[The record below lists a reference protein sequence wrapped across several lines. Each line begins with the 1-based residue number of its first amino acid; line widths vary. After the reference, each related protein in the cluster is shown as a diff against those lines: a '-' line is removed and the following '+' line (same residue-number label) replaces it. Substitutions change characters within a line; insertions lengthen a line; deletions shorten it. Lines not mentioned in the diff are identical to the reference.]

1 MSLWSKL
8 PTDIVQHI
16 YEFDSTYKE
25 KFDESL
31 NFIEHAFPTCCCD
44 GGKKERYRHH
54 YDIGQFGFNFW
65 DWEWRR
71 RNACPKHNPGDFD
84 KNGNQTEYNWRDID
98 YNYQTYNLFGTA
110 VAPMTGYDMV
120 TQYQFAQNYNVN
132 VPDLE
137 VMTDIGRTF
146 IYVEHDINFARIWR
160 SYNNATINYA
170 VILKSL
176 WMFATRK
183 KNEKIPIKTYSRKK
197 LCGARFM
204 DMGHDQRPI
213 VA

>member
-1 MSLWSKL
+1 MSMWSKL
-8 PTDIVQHI
+8 STDIIQHI
-16 YEFDSTYKE
+16 YEFDPTYKE
-25 KFDESL
+25 KMDESL
-31 NFIEHAFPTCCCD
+31 SFIEHAYPTCCCD

-54 YDIGQFGFNFW
+54 YDVAEFGFTFW

-84 KNGNQTEYNWRDID
+84 KNGNQTQYNWRDMEYFIPS
-98 YNYQTYNLFGTA
+98 YELIPTFTY
-110 VAPMTGYDMV
+110 
-120 TQYQFAQNYNVN
+120 N
-132 VPDLE
+132 VPDMEIINPFQNIMLHYE
-137 VMTDIGRTF
+137 VRTGRNWYRF
-146 IYVEHDINFARIWR
+146 NG
-160 SYNNATINYA
+160 TINYNS
-170 VILKSL
+170 IMMSL
-176 WMFATRK
+176 WMFATSK

>member
-1 MSLWSKL
+1 MSMWSKL
-8 PTDIVQHI
+8 PTDIIQHI

-54 YDIGQFGFNFW
+54 YDIGQFGFTFW

-84 KNGNQTEYNWRDID
+84 KDGNQTEYNWRDMEYFIPSYD
-98 YNYQTYNLFGTA
+98 YQ
-110 VAPMTGYDMV
+110 VV
-120 TQYQFAQNYNVN
+120 QNYHVN
-132 VPDLE
+132 FPDFE
-137 VMTDIGRTF
+137 VMTNIGRTF
-146 IYVEHDINFARIWR
+146 IYVEHHINYARIRR
-160 SYNNATINYA
+160 SYNATINYA

-176 WMFATRK
+176 WRFCMRNLNSYPT
-183 KNEKIPIKTYSRKK
+183 PIKTYSRKK
-197 LCGARFM
+197 LSGARFM
-204 DMGHDQRPI
+204 DMTHDQRPI
-213 VA
+213 AA

>member
-1 MSLWSKL
+1 MSIWSKL

-54 YDIGQFGFNFW
+54 YDITQFGFNFW

-71 RNACPKHNPGDFD
+71 RNACPKHNPQDFD
-84 KNGNQTEYNWRDID
+84 KNGNQKEYNWRDID
-98 YNYQTYNLFGTA
+98 YNYHTYNLFGTA

-120 TQYQFAQNYNVN
+120 TNFEPVILHY
-132 VPDLE
+132 E
-137 VMTDIGRTF
+137 IRTLYRRNWYRF
-146 IYVEHDINFARIWR
+146 NG
-160 SYNNATINYA
+160 TINYNK
-170 VILKSL
+170 IMLSL
-176 WMFATRK
+176 WMFYTRN
-183 KNEKIPIKTYSRKK
+183 KNTDKIPIKTYSRKK

>member
-1 MSLWSKL
+1 MSMWSKL
-8 PTDIVQHI
+8 PTDIIQHI

-25 KFDESL
+25 KMDESL

-54 YDIGQFGFNFW
+54 YDIGQFGFTFW

-84 KNGNQTEYNWRDID
+84 KDGNQTEYNWRDMEYFIPS
-98 YNYQTYNLFGTA
+98 YELIPTFTY
-110 VAPMTGYDMV
+110 
-120 TQYQFAQNYNVN
+120 N
-132 VPDLE
+132 VPDMEIINPFQNIVLHYE
-137 VMTDIGRTF
+137 VRTGRNW
-146 IYVEHDINFARIWR
+146 YR
-160 SYNNATINYA
+160 YNGTINYHS
-170 VILKSL
+170 IMLSL

>member
-1 MSLWSKL
+1 MSMWSKL
-8 PTDIVQHI
+8 STDIIQHI

-54 YDIGQFGFNFW
+54 YDIAQFGFTFW

-84 KNGNQTEYNWRDID
+84 KNGNQTEYNWRDMEYFIPS
-98 YNYQTYNLFGTA
+98 YELIPTFTY
-110 VAPMTGYDMV
+110 
-120 TQYQFAQNYNVN
+120 N
-132 VPDLE
+132 VPDME
-137 VMTDIGRTF
+137 VINPFQNIVLHYEVRTGRNW
-146 IYVEHDINFARIWR
+146 YRYHG
-160 SYNNATINYA
+160 TINYNT
-170 VILKSL
+170 IMLSL

-213 VA
+213 AA